1 MDVLTEM
8 SNNSVEE
15 VVVEEEEGGEG
26 MDDRLGGR
34 GGGSPSIVSGVG
46 PVSCGRRKGSDVWCE
61 V

>member
-1 MDVLTEM
+1 MTEM

-15 VVVEEEEGGEG
+15 EEVEEGGEG

-46 PVSCGRRKGSDVWCE
+46 PVSCGRRKGSDV
-61 V
+61 